1 MIDKSANK
9 KRRAK
14 EKKKVEELEH
24 LEIIYNNS
32 IRKNNSEVYKLQI
45 INSDIT
51 IKTQD
56 SAYSLEDRI
65 EFKIH
70 ISELLEIN
78 FNQIKDE

>member
-1 MIDKSANK
+1 MIDKWANK
-9 KRRAK
+9 KGRAK
-14 EKKKVEELEH
+14 EKNVEELEH

-70 ISELLEIN
+70 ISELLEIK

>member
-1 MIDKSANK
+1 MIGKLANK

-14 EKKKVEELEH
+14 EKKKY

-32 IRKNNSEVYKLQI
+32 IRKNKSDVYKLQI

-70 ISELLEIN
+70 ISELLEIK